1 MNLKVKPKLSIL
13 LVDDDQGILG
23 LLKESCLDLSFEVY
37 LAGNGQ
43 EALDFLLKNK
53 VDCIVTDIAMPIM
66 NGISLIKLLREK
78 GDSTPFFFITGYQD
92 YPREELTLL
101 KPSAII
107 FKPFDFEEAA
117 ILIKNHLMRL

>member
-1 MNLKVKPKLSIL
+1 MSLKVKPKLSVL
-13 LVDDDQGILG
+13 LVDDDKGILD
-23 LLKESCLDLSFEVY
+23 LLKESFLDLSFEVY
-37 LAGNGQ
+37 LAMNGQ

-53 VDCIVTDIAMPIM
+53 VDCIVTDIAMPLL
-66 NGISLIKLLREK
+66 NGPSLIKIIREK
-78 GDSTPFFFITGYQD
+78 GINTPFFIITGYQD
-92 YPREELTLL
+92 YPREELNLL